1 VVCGVKLTVIHIGFF
16 FAKEIEMSA
25 LALESQGT
33 KFEIKAGTPAAF
45 IRVCEIKT
53 FSGPGGSATVI
64 DTTDLCD
71 TAKTKRMG
79 LADEGQLSMTI
90 NYIPQDAAHA
100 ALRAAR
106 ASRDLTDFKLTFT
119 DTPATVWEFSGFVAG
134 FSLSGAVDGV
144 IEANV
149 TIEISGEI
157 TET

>member
-1 VVCGVKLTVIHIGFF
+1 
-16 FAKEIEMSA
+16 MSA

-33 KFEIKAGTPAAF
+33 KFEIGVGDPVVF
-45 IRVCEIKT
+45 ERICEIKT

-79 LADEGQLSMTI
+79 LADEGQLSFTI
-90 NYIPQDAAHA
+90 NYIPQDTAHA

-106 ASRDLTDFKLTFT
+106 ASRELTSFKLTFT
-119 DTPATVWEFSGFVAG
+119 DSPATVWEFAGFVAG
-134 FSLSGAVDGV
+134 FSVSGSVDGV

-157 TET
+157 TES